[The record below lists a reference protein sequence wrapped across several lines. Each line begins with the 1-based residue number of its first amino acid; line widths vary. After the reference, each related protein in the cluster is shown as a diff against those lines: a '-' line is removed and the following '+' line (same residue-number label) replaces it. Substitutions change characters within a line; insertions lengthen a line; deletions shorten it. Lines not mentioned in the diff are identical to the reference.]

1 MKSDLIL
8 LLEAACFAADRHRH
22 QRRKDA
28 DASPY
33 INHPLALADILA
45 REGGVDD
52 AEVIAAALLHD
63 TVEDTDTLL
72 GEIQERFGARVASI
86 VAEVTDDKDLPPGE
100 RKRRQ
105 IASAKGKSFGAKLI
119 KLADK
124 IANLRDLTSAPPADW
139 DDERNARYREWS
151 KQVIDQIRGTNEA
164 LESACD
170 RAFQ

>member
-1 MKSDLIL
+1 
-8 LLEAACFAADRHRH
+8 
-22 QRRKDA
+22 
-28 DASPY
+28 
-33 INHPLALADILA
+33 
-45 REGGVDD
+45 
-52 AEVIAAALLHD
+52 
-63 TVEDTDTLL
+63 
-72 GEIQERFGARVASI
+72 
-86 VAEVTDDKDLPPGE
+86 VTDDKDLPPGE